1 MNSRKYSVSG
11 SDQLHFC
18 GLAGIG
24 FVVAAEPDI
33 KSTITADSIAIS
45 IP

>member
-1 MNSRKYSVSG
+1 MNSKKYSTSG
-11 SDQLHFC
+11 SDQLQFC

-24 FVVAAEPDI
+24 FVVDVEPDT